1 MSLQKLRSKIDRL
14 DAELVRLLNERAEL
28 SLQVGSIKKA
38 TGISVF
44 DPARE
49 ETLLQCIQKRNKGP
63 LDHKGLRSIYHE
75 ILSSSRSLQKPLRI
89 ACLGPEGTYSHQAAM
104 TRFGEGDHYA
114 TCRSIPE
121 IFAIVSRG
129 DADAGVVPI
138 ENSTE
143 GGISASYD
151 SLIHTDL
158 TICGE
163 SYLKIQNALA
173 VGPKTGKIQL
183 ICSHYQPLGQCRQ
196 WLAANYPNVPTV
208 EVSSTTDGAR
218 RASRE
223 KGTAAIVSPFAA
235 EIYGLK
241 ILASNISDAQR
252 NATRFL
258 IISRQQTSPS
268 KNDKTSLFFA
278 VPHRVG
284 ALSEVLQIFSKSKI
298 NLCKIESR
306 PAPHQSWEYLFF
318 VDIKGHRADPVV
330 AKAFENVRKKTAWLK
345 ILGSYP
351 EGCSDV

>member
-14 DAELVRLLNERAEL
+14 DAELVHLLNERASL
-28 SLQVGSIKKA
+28 SLEVGSIKKA
-38 TGISVF
+38 SGIAVF
-44 DPARE
+44 DPTRE
-49 ETLLQCIQKRNKGP
+49 EHLLQSIENKNKGP
-63 LDHKGLRSIYHE
+63 LSSKGLRAIYHE

-89 ACLGPEGTYSHQAAM
+89 ACLGPVGTYSHQAAI
-104 TRFGEGDHYA
+104 TRFGNGDQYV

-121 IFAIVSRG
+121 IFTIVSRG

-151 SLIHTDL
+151 SLMHTDL

-163 SYLKIQNALA
+163 SYLKIQHAFA
-173 VGPKTGKIQL
+173 VGPQTKKIL
-183 ICSHYQPLGQCRQ
+183 RICSHYQPLGQCRQ
-196 WLAANYPNVPTV
+196 WLATHHPHIPT
-208 EVSSTTDGAR
+208 EEASSTTEGAS

-258 IISRQQTSPS
+258 ILSREQTAPS
-268 KNDKTSLFFA
+268 KNDKTSLIFA

-284 ALSEVLQIFSKSKI
+284 ALGEVLQIFAKSKI

-306 PAPHQSWEYLFF
+306 PAPHQSWEYIFF
-318 VDIKGHRADPVV
+318 VDIKGHVATPVV
-330 AKAFENVRKKTAWLK
+330 AAAFEKARKKTAWLK

-351 EGCSDV
+351 EGCSNV